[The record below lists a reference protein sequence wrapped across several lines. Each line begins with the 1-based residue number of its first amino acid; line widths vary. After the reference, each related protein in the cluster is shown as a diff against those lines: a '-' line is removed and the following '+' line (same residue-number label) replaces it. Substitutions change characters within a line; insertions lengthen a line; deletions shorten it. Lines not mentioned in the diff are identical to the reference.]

1 MYCRYCS
8 ALNSKEDHRCHK
20 CGRRLHFGDARPAID
35 AYPTRESTAPDLSH
49 LAEAAQA
56 EAPPPVATEAPIRQP
71 YQTALFQESGRV
83 IPFQAPAETR
93 TKSKRR
99 AGAAN
104 SRKASP
110 APSASEATAMQPDQQ
125 KLDLGPL
132 PAMPGE
138 SEWRD
143 YAERTRRAPEPRAQ
157 RSGEET
163 LESEIYTDAPVA
175 PPADRLLAAA
185 FDTVIMLVAFGIFS
199 CVYVALNLR
208 FGDGVIETGRVAWLP
223 YATIGLAVV
232 VLYRGLCLFGNGDTP
247 GTSWAGLTIVTFDGE
262 RPTRRERLHRTVWA
276 TFSFVAV
283 GLGLFWAIVDEEK
296 LTWHDL
302 LSKTFPTRR
311 S

>member
-20 CGRRLHFGDARPAID
+20 CGRRLHFGEARPAID
-35 AYPTRESTAPDLSH
+35 TYPTRESTAPDLSH
-49 LAEAAQA
+49 LAEAAQS
-56 EAPPPVATEAPIRQP
+56 EAPPVPVTEPARQP

-83 IPFQAPAETR
+83 IPFQPPAEVGR
-93 TKSKRR
+93 GKGKRR
-99 AGAAN
+99 SSGSTAAA
-104 SRKASP
+104 RKATP
-110 APSASEATAMQPDQQ
+110 APSAHETQPQQ

-132 PAMPGE
+132 PEMPGE

-157 RSGEET
+157 T
-163 LESEIYTDAPVA
+163 TTAAAAPESEIYTDAPVA

-185 FDTVIMLVAFGIFS
+185 FDTVIMLVAFAIFS

-208 FGDGVIETGRVAWLP
+208 FGDGVIETGRIAWLP
-223 YATIGLAVV
+223 YAVIGAAVL
-232 VLYRGLCLFGNGDTP
+232 VLYRGLCVFGNGDTP
-247 GTSWAGLTIVTFDGE
+247 GTNWAGLTIVTFDGE
-262 RPTRRERLHRTVWA
+262 RPSRRDRLHRTVWA
-276 TFSFVAV
+276 LFSFVAV
-283 GLGLFWAIVDEEK
+283 GLGLFWALVDEEK

-311 S
+311 G

>member
-35 AYPTRESTAPDLSH
+35 TYPTRESTAPDLSH
-49 LAEAAQA
+49 LAEAT
-56 EAPPPVATEAPIRQP
+56 EAPPAAAAPMAESVREP

-83 IPFQAPAETR
+83 IPFQAPAEHGR
-93 TKSKRR
+93 GKGKRR
-99 AGAAN
+99 STGAA
-104 SRKASP
+104 RKATP
-110 APSASEATAMQPDQQ
+110 APSAGDPPSVQQQ

-132 PAMPGE
+132 PEMPGE
-138 SEWRD
+138 SEWRE

-157 RSGEET
+157 RTEAKAP
-163 LESEIYTDAPVA
+163 ESEIYTDAPVA

-185 FDTVIMLVAFGIFS
+185 FDSVIMLVAFGVFS
-199 CVYVALNLR
+199 CVYVALNLK
-208 FGDGVIETGRVAWLP
+208 FGDGVIETGRIAWLP
-223 YATIGLAVV
+223 YAAIALAVIL
-232 VLYRGLCLFGNGDTP
+232 LYRGLCLFGNGDTP

-262 RPTRRERLHRTVWA
+262 RPSRRERVHRTVWA
-276 TFSFVAV
+276 IFSFVAI
-283 GLGLFWAIVDEEK
+283 GLGLFWALVDEEK

-311 S
+311 P